1 MLGDEG
7 TEDSMSTP
15 SQTLSGSEYTAKP
28 WATPGT
34 TWARAATVD
43 VPHHLMPLVSELTA
57 LLALPAGWNSYRAK
71 RVRPLAVEAALR
83 LLVDRVWDGPLPSVA
98 PTAPGG
104 VQLEWGS
111 GDDGAE
117 LQVGPDGSIHVLID
131 VRGEMQEYAARGA
144 DDPVVTDALTWA
156 DKLA

>member
-1 MLGDEG
+1 MASLERDRADLARRADVGSLAGAEQVG
-7 TEDSMSTP
+7 RTTP
-15 SQTLSGSEYTAKP
+15 FALPGS
-28 WATPGT
+28 
-34 TWARAATVD
+34 ARGWC
-43 VPHHLMPLVSELTA
+43 LV
-57 LLALPAGWNSYRAK
+57 LALPAGWNSYRAK

-111 GDDGAE
+111 GDDGVE

-131 VRGEMQEYAARGA
+131 GHGEMQEYAARGA